1 MIRWEIEPRCNL
13 KCKHCFVADTEYGC
27 ATTSLENGLS
37 YLNKLH
43 ELGVRTVVFS
53 TREPLLYDGLCRL
66 IYEAKLLDMSV
77 AIVTNGILLDDM
89 ELSRKL
95 VESGVDEVFV
105 SIEGITA
112 ASNDFIR
119 GKGTLARVIRG
130 LSNLE
135 RCTREGKKLVRLFI
149 QMSINQLNMAEGSD
163 MPEFFNVLPIDGL
176 IISAI
181 GASGNAAKNRDII
194 LSQESDEYIAC
205 CKTIIEKY
213 LELKTRNYILGF
225 KSLSPYDIVLINH
238 EYGTN
243 FCPYLPGC
251 SAMNGAYSL
260 LPSGKIIPCISLK
273 EELPSS
279 LMIPSI
285 LEVEA
290 KDYSSIYVTNAI
302 KRIFSLNENY
312 QLARAAHE
320 RLQEYLCM
328 PLSTDGGLTTLEI
341 LSIEYKAVGFSF
353 GGRFQLSNINLA
365 FRKGTLYGLCGKNG
379 SGKTT
384 LMLLLLG
391 IYPNYRGEILINGI
405 NQKQYNLKKLRSC
418 VIHYTEQ
425 TPVFFDEPMV
435 KNFELF
441 EGERRPFLQVKTYIQ
456 MLGLHNI
463 VSLEDDALRFSEHY
477 QYSAGELAKIAI
489 LRSLVLKKSVYI
501 WDEPDT
507 ALDEAAK
514 QALIKILK
522 ELSNEAI
529 VVIITHNSD
538 LLNACETIYHL

>member
-1 MIRWEIEPRCNL
+1 METNLVGLSGPIMISIDVTYRCNFR
-13 KCKHCFVADTEYGC
+13 CKHCF
-27 ATTSLENGLS
+27 NGSGTPLLGDELKDAELLS
-37 YLNKLH
+37 IARSV
-43 ELGVRTVVFS
+43 GVLQPNVVCFCGG
-53 TREPLLYDGLCRL
+53 EPLLRWEILCDACETIKSKSPYTQVNL
-66 IYEAKLLDMSV
+66 
-77 AIVTNGILLDDM
+77 VTNGSLVTETIANRLNRAGITTVQVSVDGPNSEIHDWFRNHPGSFDLAVNAIKILRKAGLNVVVASAPHKKHLLRLEETIDLCKRLGVSEIRKQQFAKVHGVFNRFQLFLKNAFDVDL
-89 ELSRKL
+89 LSAINFQKIAFL
-95 VESGVDEVFV
+95 NFSL
-105 SIEGITA
+105 EGI
-112 ASNDFIR
+112 
-119 GKGTLARVIRG
+119 
-130 LSNLE
+130 
-135 RCTREGKKLVRLFI
+135 
-149 QMSINQLNMAEGSD
+149 
-163 MPEFFNVLPIDGL
+163 
-176 IISAI
+176 I
-181 GASGNAAKNRDII
+181 GAVAQAAI
-194 LSQESDEYIAC
+194 YITGGA
-205 CKTIIEKY
+205 
-213 LELKTRNYILGF
+213 LILGHQ
-225 KSLSPYDIVLINH
+225 LSIGGFVVIVV
-238 EYGTN
+238 Y
-243 FCPYLPGC
+243 F
-251 SAMNGAYSL
+251 A
-260 LPSGKIIPCISLK
+260 
-273 EELPSS
+273 
-279 LMIPSI
+279 
-285 LEVEA
+285 
-290 KDYSSIYVTNAI
+290 YVTNAI

-435 KNFELF
+435 ENFELF

>member
-1 MIRWEIEPRCNL
+1 MKVI
-13 KCKHCFVADTEYGC
+13 KF
-27 ATTSLENGLS
+27 
-37 YLNKLH
+37 
-43 ELGVRTVVFS
+43 VFS
-53 TREPLLYDGLCRL
+53 FLHDLRLTFIVYCLLSL
-66 IYEAKLLDMSV
+66 ITGGIAIYTPIINEKFIDILTGTIQGSYTSYIVQFCAISIINLGITYFIKVLSVKLQRKSSYG
-77 AIVTNGILLDDM
+77 IVSKTICHLSESGILYGNDSVYAYISQRIKSDADAI
-89 ELSRKL
+89 S
-95 VESGVDEVFV
+95 SFFIDA
-105 SIEGITA
+105 TA
-112 ASNDFIR
+112 IIPVNSVV
-119 GKGTLARVIRG
+119 G
-130 LSNLE
+130 
-135 RCTREGKKLVRLFI
+135 
-149 QMSINQLNMAEGSD
+149 
-163 MPEFFNVLPIDGL
+163 
-176 IISAI
+176 IISGCILFYYNKTIFIILAFLAI
-181 GASGNAAKNRDII
+181 G
-194 LSQESDEYIAC
+194 
-205 CKTIIEKY
+205 
-213 LELKTRNYILGF
+213 
-225 KSLSPYDIVLINH
+225 
-238 EYGTN
+238 
-243 FCPYLPGC
+243 
-251 SAMNGAYSL
+251 YSL
-260 LPSGKIIPCISLK
+260 LYLILK
-273 EELPSS
+273 EPLKKAGLRSKQASDIYYSKIEMSVSKQQFAKVHGVFNRFQLFLKNAFDVDLLSAINFQKIAFLNFS
-279 LMIPSI
+279 LEGIIGAVAQAAIYITGGALILGHQLSI
-285 LEVEA
+285 GGFVVIVVYFA
-290 KDYSSIYVTNAI
+290 YVTNAI

-353 GGRFQLSNINLA
+353 GERFQLSNINLA

>member
-1 MIRWEIEPRCNL
+1 MTNDKKCIAMLSLITPVFFNTTLLRMRYLSFDDSLDMGELKEFILWCVNKIGEILNKSLNLQAKERVNLNALKRIENPHHETPVPLYSINDGCKTAFPTIISEEMVVFGNHVSTFFLYLILKEPL
-13 KCKHCFVADTEYGC
+13 KKAGLRSKQASDIYYSKIEMSVSKQQFAKVHGIFNRFQLFLKNAFDVDLLSAINFQKI
-27 ATTSLENGLS
+27 AFLNFSLE
-37 YLNKLH
+37 
-43 ELGVRTVVFS
+43 
-53 TREPLLYDGLCRL
+53 
-66 IYEAKLLDMSV
+66 
-77 AIVTNGILLDDM
+77 GI
-89 ELSRKL
+89 
-95 VESGVDEVFV
+95 
-105 SIEGITA
+105 
-112 ASNDFIR
+112 
-119 GKGTLARVIRG
+119 
-130 LSNLE
+130 
-135 RCTREGKKLVRLFI
+135 
-149 QMSINQLNMAEGSD
+149 
-163 MPEFFNVLPIDGL
+163 
-176 IISAI
+176 I
-181 GASGNAAKNRDII
+181 GAVAQAAI
-194 LSQESDEYIAC
+194 YITGGA
-205 CKTIIEKY
+205 
-213 LELKTRNYILGF
+213 LILGHQ
-225 KSLSPYDIVLINH
+225 LSIGGFVVIVV
-238 EYGTN
+238 Y
-243 FCPYLPGC
+243 F
-251 SAMNGAYSL
+251 A
-260 LPSGKIIPCISLK
+260 
-273 EELPSS
+273 
-279 LMIPSI
+279 
-285 LEVEA
+285 
-290 KDYSSIYVTNAI
+290 YVTNAI

-353 GGRFQLSNINLA
+353 GERFQLSNINLA

>member
-290 KDYSSIYVTNAI
+290 KDYSSIFDLYLSKMRNELEAHKETCTACFLREWCCLCPAGLNHIDQLLVA
-302 KRIFSLNENY
+302 KKACQKSLDKFLE
-312 QLARAAHE
+312 
-320 RLQEYLCM
+320 M
-328 PLSTDGGLTTLEI
+328 LSHVEQN
-341 LSIEYKAVGFSF
+341 S
-353 GGRFQLSNINLA
+353 
-365 FRKGTLYGLCGKNG
+365 TLYYIDFSGTKVVHKNDE
-379 SGKTT
+379 
-384 LMLLLLG
+384 LLLSR
-391 IYPNYRGEILINGI
+391 YF
-405 NQKQYNLKKLRSC
+405 QK
-418 VIHYTEQ
+418 
-425 TPVFFDEPMV
+425 
-435 KNFELF
+435 
-441 EGERRPFLQVKTYIQ
+441 
-456 MLGLHNI
+456 
-463 VSLEDDALRFSEHY
+463 A
-477 QYSAGELAKIAI
+477 
-489 LRSLVLKKSVYI
+489 
-501 WDEPDT
+501 
-507 ALDEAAK
+507 
-514 QALIKILK
+514 
-522 ELSNEAI
+522 
-529 VVIITHNSD
+529 
-538 LLNACETIYHL
+538 

>member
-1 MIRWEIEPRCNL
+1 MP
-13 KCKHCFVADTEYGC
+13 
-27 ATTSLENGLS
+27 
-37 YLNKLH
+37 
-43 ELGVRTVVFS
+43 
-53 TREPLLYDGLCRL
+53 
-66 IYEAKLLDMSV
+66 
-77 AIVTNGILLDDM
+77 AIVN
-89 ELSRKL
+89 
-95 VESGVDEVFV
+95 
-105 SIEGITA
+105 
-112 ASNDFIR
+112 
-119 GKGTLARVIRG
+119 LARCQV
-130 LSNLE
+130 
-135 RCTREGKKLVRLFI
+135 F
-149 QMSINQLNMAEGSD
+149 
-163 MPEFFNVLPIDGL
+163 LPPPPH
-176 IISAI
+176 
-181 GASGNAAKNRDII
+181 SGW
-194 LSQESDEYIAC
+194 
-205 CKTIIEKY
+205 
-213 LELKTRNYILGF
+213 
-225 KSLSPYDIVLINH
+225 
-238 EYGTN
+238 
-243 FCPYLPGC
+243 
-251 SAMNGAYSL
+251 
-260 LPSGKIIPCISLK
+260 
-273 EELPSS
+273 
-279 LMIPSI
+279 
-285 LEVEA
+285 
-290 KDYSSIYVTNAI
+290 
-302 KRIFSLNENY
+302 
-312 QLARAAHE
+312 
-320 RLQEYLCM
+320 
-328 PLSTDGGLTTLEI
+328 
-341 LSIEYKAVGFSF
+341 GFSF
-353 GGRFQLSNINLA
+353 GERFQLSNINLA

-405 NQKQYNLKKLRSC
+405 NQKQYSLKKLRSC

>member
-1 MIRWEIEPRCNL
+1 MKVKKYLSLLLAVVMI
-13 KCKHCFVADTEYGC
+13 A
-27 ATTSLENGLS
+27 S
-37 YLNKLH
+37 
-43 ELGVRTVVFS
+43 VFS
-53 TREPLLYDGLCRL
+53 TTAFASESELPVNEVIIGGDSLEYRAPNPPTLFYNLGGSGQYTATL
-66 IYEAKLLDMSV
+66 IDL
-77 AIVTNGILLDDM
+77 
-89 ELSRKL
+89 
-95 VESGVDEVFV
+95 
-105 SIEGITA
+105 A
-112 ASNDFIR
+112 ANR
-119 GKGTLARVIRG
+119 GSYTKYYFATSTGEIYLKFD
-130 LSNLE
+130 LE
-135 RCTREGKKLVRLFI
+135 RSGTTTNKNRE
-149 QMSINQLNMAEGSD
+149 
-163 MPEFFNVLPIDGL
+163 L
-176 IISAI
+176 II
-181 GASGNAAKNRDII
+181 
-194 LSQESDEYIAC
+194 
-205 CKTIIEKY
+205 
-213 LELKTRNYILGF
+213 
-225 KSLSPYDIVLINH
+225 
-238 EYGTN
+238 
-243 FCPYLPGC
+243 
-251 SAMNGAYSL
+251 
-260 LPSGKIIPCISLK
+260 
-273 EELPSS
+273 
-279 LMIPSI
+279 
-285 LEVEA
+285 
-290 KDYSSIYVTNAI
+290 YV
-302 KRIFSLNENY
+302 
-312 QLARAAHE
+312 
-320 RLQEYLCM
+320 
-328 PLSTDGGLTTLEI
+328 
-341 LSIEYKAVGFSF
+341 
-353 GGRFQLSNINLA
+353 SNINLA

>member
-1 MIRWEIEPRCNL
+1 MPASRQKLFAIYYSKIEMSVSKQQFAKVHGVFNRFQLFL
-13 KCKHCFVADTEYGC
+13 KNAFDVDLLSAINFQKIAFLNF
-27 ATTSLENGLS
+27 SLE
-37 YLNKLH
+37 
-43 ELGVRTVVFS
+43 
-53 TREPLLYDGLCRL
+53 
-66 IYEAKLLDMSV
+66 
-77 AIVTNGILLDDM
+77 GI
-89 ELSRKL
+89 
-95 VESGVDEVFV
+95 
-105 SIEGITA
+105 
-112 ASNDFIR
+112 
-119 GKGTLARVIRG
+119 
-130 LSNLE
+130 
-135 RCTREGKKLVRLFI
+135 
-149 QMSINQLNMAEGSD
+149 
-163 MPEFFNVLPIDGL
+163 
-176 IISAI
+176 I
-181 GASGNAAKNRDII
+181 GAVAQAAI
-194 LSQESDEYIAC
+194 YITGGA
-205 CKTIIEKY
+205 
-213 LELKTRNYILGF
+213 LILGHQ
-225 KSLSPYDIVLINH
+225 LSIGGFVVIVV
-238 EYGTN
+238 Y
-243 FCPYLPGC
+243 F
-251 SAMNGAYSL
+251 A
-260 LPSGKIIPCISLK
+260 
-273 EELPSS
+273 
-279 LMIPSI
+279 
-285 LEVEA
+285 
-290 KDYSSIYVTNAI
+290 YVTNAI